1 MDINQI
7 LEKYED
13 IIEDGEVSP
22 EILTYVIS
30 KVGIIE
36 KLSVKCSNQMSFVF
50 VGEDLDNVYQYYIN
64 ETLAKKIFLMI
75 NRLSRNKDV
84 LYEFRDHK
92 YKFNYFIHITPL
104 IRYLPNNIIIWK
116 KITPLNS
123 IQQENLPQFVYKNFL
138 RIVWDISKCLSGL
151 HANGIL
157 HCDPTIDNIGIH
169 KDSDG
174 EERFVLYDFDGAR
187 EIKIGDDFKND
198 FYRLKKSIKFY
209 YEIGNFP
216 KKIIE
221 NLEIYFYNGLV
232 IDNIINLILPKFD
245 NNMEKTIEQIELS
258 KIVY

>member
-75 NRLSRNKDV
+75 NRLSRNKDA

-157 HCDPTIDNIGIH
+157 HCDPTIDNIGID

-198 FYRLKKSIKFY
+198 FYRLKKSIKLY